1 MNPGRTDTRGCPAAS
16 GNPMSRAQC
25 CTLCVLAILTLLL
38 AGGCKT
44 MQHTTTSQP
53 PLPVTLY
60 PVGRFLFP
68 VPQGLEFQGRSI
80 KINRMTIEETDWGR
94 GDRAQQFRDMWEPV
108 RDEARKHY
116 DVYKN
121 TPVVRGGF
129 VQEDVSEHFGHP
141 AVLLCYSA
149 QNGAH
154 WIDTFVAMPDWILR
168 IKEETAYEIG
178 KECLGELKGTT
189 LDFFRHY
196 HTDRSDLP
204 ADLFWT
210 GRGWMRGMKTRFE
223 RVSTSAQREETETA
237 SAISL
242 RLRAYTILTPDEPAR
257 SITSIRKILEGNKI
271 DLKILRSRQRPF
283 EGMPGL
289 EEVFILNGHECKT
302 PKSTLYAEWAIEAE
316 VKNSQ
321 RPAIYLEM
329 SCDAEAQHDALRI
342 WDAAIDNFTSI
353 QAWHAK
359 MKGDK

>member
-1 MNPGRTDTRGCPAAS
+1 
-16 GNPMSRAQC
+16 
-25 CTLCVLAILTLLL
+25 
-38 AGGCKT
+38 
-44 MQHTTTSQP
+44 MQHTTNSQP

-68 VPQGLEFQGRSI
+68 MPNGLKFQGRI
-80 KINRMTIEETDWGR
+80 ININDMSIEETDWGP
-94 GDRAQQFRDMWEPV
+94 GDRAKQFRDMWEPI

-141 AVLLCYSA
+141 AIMLCYSA

-154 WIDTFVAMPDWILR
+154 WVDTFVAMPDWILR

-178 KECLGELKGTT
+178 KECLGDLKGTT

-210 GRGWMRGMKTRFE
+210 ERGWVQGLKTRYE
-223 RVSTSAQREETETA
+223 SADAYARREKTETRPE
-237 SAISL
+237 ILLNL
-242 RLRAYTILTPDEPAR
+242 RTYTIFTPDEPAK
-257 SITSIRKILEGNKI
+257 SIKSIRKILDGNNI
-271 DLKILRSRQRPF
+271 DLKILRSRQHPF

-289 EEVFILNGHECKT
+289 EEVVILSAFQCGEYQ
-302 PKSTLYAEWAIEAE
+302 STFFAKWAIEAE
-316 VKNSQ
+316 AKNPQ

-329 SCDAEAQHDALRI
+329 SCNADAQDEALRI
-342 WDAAIDNFTSI
+342 WDAAIENFTSI

-359 MKGDK
+359 MKGGR

>member
-1 MNPGRTDTRGCPAAS
+1 
-16 GNPMSRAQC
+16 
-25 CTLCVLAILTLLL
+25 
-38 AGGCKT
+38 
-44 MQHTTTSQP
+44 
-53 PLPVTLY
+53 
-60 PVGRFLFP
+60 
-68 VPQGLEFQGRSI
+68 
-80 KINRMTIEETDWGR
+80 MTIEETDWGR

-178 KECLGELKGTT
+178 KECLGDLKGTT

-196 HTDRSDLP
+196 HTDRSNLP

-210 GRGWMRGMKTRFE
+210 GRGWMRGMKTRYE
-223 RVSTSAQREETETA
+223 SIDAYAWRAKSETTPE
-237 SAISL
+237 ISL
-242 RLRAYTILTPDEPAR
+242 TFRAYTSATPDEPAK
-257 SITSIRKILEGNKI
+257 SITSIRKILDGNNI
-271 DLKILRSRQRPF
+271 GLKLLRSRQRPF

-289 EEVFILNGHECKT
+289 EEVFILSGHECGI
-302 PKSTLYAEWAIEAE
+302 PKSTLFAEWAIETEA
-316 VKNSQ
+316 KNPQ
-321 RPAIYLEM
+321 RPALYLEM
-329 SCDAEAQHDALRI
+329 LCDAEAQDDALRI

-359 MKGDK
+359 MKGGR

>member
-1 MNPGRTDTRGCPAAS
+1 MSPAQRCA
-16 GNPMSRAQC
+16 
-25 CTLCVLAILTLLL
+25 LCLLAILTLLL
-38 AGGCKT
+38 AGGCQT
-44 MQHTTTSQP
+44 MQHTKTSQP

-68 VPQGLEFQGRSI
+68 VPQGLEFQGRI
-80 KINRMTIEETDWGR
+80 ININHMTIEETDWGR
-94 GDRAQQFRDMWEPV
+94 GDRAKQFRDMWEPV
-108 RDEARKHY
+108 RDEGRKHY

-168 IKEETAYEIG
+168 IKEEAVYEIG
-178 KECLGELKGTT
+178 KECLGDLKGTT

-196 HTDRSDLP
+196 HTDRSDHP

-210 GRGWMRGMKTRFE
+210 GRGWVQGLKTRDE
-223 RVSTSAQREETETA
+223 DVRA
-237 SAISL
+237 SAILPAKETTPQISL
-242 RLRAYTILTPDEPAR
+242 RLRAYMIATPDEPAK
-257 SITSIRKILEGNKI
+257 SITSIRKILDGNNI
-271 DLKILRSRQRPF
+271 DLKLLRSRQRPF

-289 EEVFILNGHECKT
+289 EEVYILSAYECGEYR
-302 PKSTLYAEWAIEAE
+302 STLYAQWAIEVEA
-316 VKNSQ
+316 KNPQ

-329 SCDAEAQHDALRI
+329 SCNAAAQDEALRI

-353 QAWHAK
+353 QAWNAK
-359 MKGDK
+359 MKGGR

>member
-1 MNPGRTDTRGCPAAS
+1 
-16 GNPMSRAQC
+16 
-25 CTLCVLAILTLLL
+25 
-38 AGGCKT
+38 

-53 PLPVTLY
+53 PLPVPLY

-68 VPQGLEFQGRSI
+68 VPQGLEFQGRI
-80 KINRMTIEETDWGR
+80 ININDMSIEETDWNS
-94 GDRAQQFRDMWEPV
+94 GDRAKQFRALWEPV

-154 WIDTFVAMPDWILR
+154 WIDTFVALPDWILR

-178 KECLGELKGTT
+178 KECLGDLKGTT

-196 HTDRSDLP
+196 RTDRSDLP
-204 ADLFWT
+204 ADMFWT
-210 GRGWMRGMKTRFE
+210 GRGWMRGMKTWDE
-223 RVSTSAQREETETA
+223 SADAYARREETDTGPK
-237 SAISL
+237 ISL
-242 RLRAYTILTPDEPAR
+242 NLRTYTISTPDEPAK
-257 SITSIRKILEGNKI
+257 SIKSIRKILDGNKI
-271 DLKILRSRQRPF
+271 DLKILRSRHRTF

-289 EEVFILNGHECKT
+289 EEVVILSGHECGT
-302 PKSTLYAEWAIEAE
+302 PKSTLFAKWAIEAE
-316 VKNSQ
+316 AKNPQ
-321 RPAIYLEM
+321 RPTIYLEM
-329 SCDAEAQHDALRI
+329 SCDAAAQDDALRF
-342 WDAAIDNFTSI
+342 WDASINNFISI

-359 MKGDK
+359 MRGGR